1 MNGPQSPPE
10 KTPPT
15 LEEKAHPAP
24 DEPKEKAPEEPAAD
38 ASAEAPSP
46 PLVTTTA
53 EFTAPL
59 DATQRKE
66 QDVADDAPAAPAHYG
81 LALKAARERM
91 GVRPSD
97 VAASL
102 HLEESVIRAMEE
114 GQEGE
119 LPARVYVRGYIRA
132 YANLL
137 GLDADRLAAEF
148 DLSAPAAETDAT
160 PVVGNGKAGKR
171 AVRTDFP
178 QRRAGVFLSVVV
190 VVIVVALVGTL
201 WGVWRSFDWSFVTD
215 AASEGRAAPPRR
227 SEPAERDGSGA
238 PTSAAGNEPPTSAG
252 SGQSDRAEQAAAPAA
267 KLVFTF
273 KEDSWV
279 EVSDRTR
286 EVYAEMGAAGQ
297 SVIVAGQPPFT
308 IAIGYAAGVELRYQ
322 GEVIALAPHTQG
334 GVANLVVH

>member
-1 MNGPQSPPE
+1 MSE
-10 KTPPT
+10 
-15 LEEKAHPAP
+15 
-24 DEPKEKAPEEPAAD
+24 
-38 ASAEAPSP
+38 AEAGTPS
-46 PLVTTTA
+46 
-53 EFTAPL
+53 E
-59 DATQRKE
+59 
-66 QDVADDAPAAPAHYG
+66 
-81 LALKAARERM
+81 ALHPGARLGRARQAL
-91 GVRPSD
+91 GIARGD

-102 HLEESVIRAMEE
+102 HLEEEVLEALEE
-114 GQEGE
+114 GREGE

-137 GLDADRLAAEF
+137 GLNADRLAAEF
-148 DLSAPAAETDAT
+148 DLSAPAQETDAT

-190 VVIVVALVGTL
+190 VVIVVALAGTL

-215 AASEGRAAPPRR
+215 VAGEGRAAPPWR

-238 PTSAAGNEPPTSAG
+238 PTPAAGNEPPTSAG